1 MNVKQKNVMKQYI
14 YLFLFMSCLVACHED
29 DELTPTE
36 RPEFGYSVP
45 QGNHE
50 YDDRIVDWNER
61 CNVFILYKFDMKELY
76 WQVTKWYESIE
87 NAEDAA
93 YPYTE
98 GLLGEVADTNYVGE
112 QLNLVEEQ
120 FLNFYPDTTLRR
132 CLPLKLLLC
141 GKLIHRSVDGG
152 EDVWNMYSGYDYLAF
167 NWGNAGI
174 LSITDDEIADFRY
187 DVNYEFLCRLLDKNK
202 ILIDASFYEG
212 MNYEDAITRENM
224 YARGFIN
231 QGTKEENDVEY
242 YLQAIL
248 TTRYEELIAD
258 PGTPEDNTNYYASY
272 VGILNEKKDVNGFI
286 RNKYNVLVNSWKEYY
301 GIDIQKIGDMN
312 Q

>member
-1 MNVKQKNVMKQYI
+1 MRQYI
-14 YLFLFMSCLVACHED
+14 YLFLFVTCLVACHED

-61 CNVFILYKFDMKELY
+61 CNVFILYKFDLKELY
-76 WQVTKWYESIE
+76 WQVTNWYESIE
-87 NAEDAA
+87 NAEDAV

-98 GLLGEVADTNYVGE
+98 GLLGEVADTNYVGK

-141 GKLIHRSVDGG
+141 SKLTHRSVNGG

-167 NWGNAGI
+167 NWGNETI
-174 LSITDDEIADFRY
+174 LTMTDEEVASFRY
-187 DVNYEFLCRLLDKNK
+187 DVNYEFLKRLLDKEK
-202 ILIDASFYEG
+202 IIVSANFYEG
-212 MNYEDAITRENM
+212 MNYEDKITKENM
-224 YARGFIN
+224 YERGFIN
-231 QGTKEENDVEY
+231 QSTKQEDDLEY

-248 TTRYEELIAD
+248 TTSYEELIAD
-258 PGTPEDNTNYYASY
+258 PGTPENNTGYYTSY
-272 VGILNEKKDVNGFI
+272 TGILHENKDVNGFI
-286 RNKYNVLVNSWKEYY
+286 RKKYDVLISELKENY
-301 GIDIQKIGDMN
+301 GIDVQKIGDMN
-312 Q
+312 K